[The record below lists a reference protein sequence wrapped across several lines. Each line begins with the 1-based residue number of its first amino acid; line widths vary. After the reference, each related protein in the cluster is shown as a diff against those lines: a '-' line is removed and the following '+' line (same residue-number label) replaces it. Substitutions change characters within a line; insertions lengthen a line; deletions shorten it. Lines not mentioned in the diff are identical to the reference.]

1 MSKKMSRAN
10 RLKAIKEIIKN
21 NKISSQEELID
32 KLKQNGYYVTQA
44 TISRDLNYLRLAKIR
59 NYKQKEYYTIE
70 SKYSGNTLFN
80 IEKLKSKFK
89 ESVISIDRANNII
102 VIKTYPGE
110 AQGAAAVLDGMNFVE
125 ILGTVAG
132 DDTIICIINNEDNT
146 KKILHLLNNL

>member
-1 MSKKMSRAN
+1 MSRAN

-59 NYKQKEYYTIE
+59 NYKQKEYYIIE

-80 IEKLKSKFK
+80 IGKLKSKFK

-125 ILGTVAG
+125 ILGSVAG
-132 DDTIICIINNEDNT
+132 DDTIICIIDNEDNT